1 MVEALFQGHF
11 EQGRDLTDESWLVG
25 VGEKAGGLSGK
36 DVKRVLRSEE
46 AGCSV
51 DEEVRSASVDRQV
64 QAVPCVT
71 MQGWYRVGGYQEE
84 HVFRETFEKIWS
96 NGGEVRMD

>member
-1 MVEALFQGHF
+1 MEALFRGHF
-11 EQGRDLTDESWLVG
+11 EQGEDLTDEAWLVS

-36 DVKRVLRSEE
+36 DVRRVLQSEE
-46 AGCSV
+46 AGRSV

-84 HVFRETFEKIWS
+84 HVFTETFEKIWNS
-96 NGGEVRMD
+96 GGK